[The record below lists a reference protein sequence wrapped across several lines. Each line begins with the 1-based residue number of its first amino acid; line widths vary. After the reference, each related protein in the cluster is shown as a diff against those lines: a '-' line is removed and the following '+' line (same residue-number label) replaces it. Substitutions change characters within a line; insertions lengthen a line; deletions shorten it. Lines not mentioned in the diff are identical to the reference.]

1 MTAIISG
8 VIIFLGGVVFG
19 ICITALFGAGKDDE
33 K

>member
-19 ICITALFGAGKDDE
+19 ICITALFGAGKDNE
-33 K
+33 E